1 MMSEI
6 IRSVKGTRDFY
17 PEQMVLRSWLYN
29 HIRMVSERHGYQEW
43 EAPMLETLDL
53 YAAKSGDELVKEQ
66 SFVFEDRGGSPV
78 ALRPE
83 LTPSL
88 ARMVAQQRQNLNVPL
103 RWWSFGPF
111 WRYERPQKGRAR
123 EFFQWNL
130 DLLGST
136 SVNSDAEVASVASAL
151 FSSIGLTP
159 NEVVI
164 RVNSRQFMEQRV
176 AEIGVPKD
184 RHSAVFR
191 LIDRVEMLDDRNQWR
206 NSEQLSEFFKTIDH
220 MGVRQWFEFD
230 PRIVRGLDYYT
241 GIVFE
246 ARDRSNLHRAILGG
260 GRYDNLVAEV
270 GGEPISG
277 TGFAMGDV
285 VVQLVANE
293 FGLLPEMNPCRT
305 QILVTL
311 FGHESVAQS
320 YGVAHELRQNDLRVE
335 VYPDVVKLKT
345 QVRYADRQG
354 IPIVIVLGPDELDS
368 GEVSVKQLATGDQ
381 SNIPMASLVDTIRM
395 ILESESSP

>member
-1 MMSEI
+1 
-6 IRSVKGTRDFY
+6 
-17 PEQMVLRSWLYN
+17 
-29 HIRMVSERHGYQEW
+29 
-43 EAPMLETLDL
+43 
-53 YAAKSGDELVKEQ
+53 
-66 SFVFEDRGGSPV
+66 
-78 ALRPE
+78 
-83 LTPSL
+83 
-88 ARMVAQQRQNLNVPL
+88 
-103 RWWSFGPF
+103 
-111 WRYERPQKGRAR
+111 
-123 EFFQWNL
+123 
-130 DLLGST
+130 
-136 SVNSDAEVASVASAL
+136 
-151 FSSIGLTP
+151 
-159 NEVVI
+159 
-164 RVNSRQFMEQRV
+164 
-176 AEIGVPKD
+176 
-184 RHSAVFR
+184 
-191 LIDRVEMLDDRNQWR
+191 
-206 NSEQLSEFFKTIDH
+206 

-293 FGLLPEMNPCRT
+293 FGLLPEMNPCQT

-320 YGVAHELRQNDLRVE
+320 YTVANELRQNDLRVE
-335 VYPDVVKLKT
+335 VYPDAVKLKN

-368 GEVSVKQLATGDQ
+368 GEVSVKQLATGEQ